1 MTGRAFLAPIVSAL
15 AVAIL
20 TPASAGAA
28 SIQADYRFQGAY
40 VSSHPGAPDI
50 GPVGSGNQFV
60 TETVGC
66 APTRVFSFLKG
77 SGLQTETGG
86 GVFPDNYS
94 VVALFRFA
102 ETSGFRR
109 IQVPGG
115 NPTPFFGSDSGIY
128 DFNGRLSVYD
138 KGLNPPNNPGAA
150 LAFANDT
157 YAEVAFTYSH
167 DSPGLPN
174 QTAGY
179 VNGVPQWA
187 GLANTTEGNAVAMR
201 FFADNDP
208 PDATGQDSAG
218 AVSRIRIYNGILTPA
233 EVAAI
238 HASGPIAA
246 ACDPTK
252 RATAAVNRKVKVKG
266 GARGRLTVL
275 TGIDVGCPAL
285 SSGACKGRA
294 LIEKGGA
301 AKRLATASKLPK
313 RLGKKRLTVA
323 AGQTKGVKV
332 KLTRKASDALRAKG
346 KLKVKISV
354 KLAAPG
360 TTAAVASR
368 TAKLK
373 PPK

>member
-1 MTGRAFLAPIVSAL
+1 MMGRAFLVLSVSVLAAAIV
-15 AVAIL
+15 
-20 TPASAGAA
+20 TPAPAGAA
-28 SIQADYRFQGAY
+28 SIQADYRFQDNY
-40 VSSHPGAPDI
+40 LSSWPGAPDI
-50 GPVGSGNQFV
+50 GPVGSGAEFV

-66 APTRVFSFLKG
+66 APSRVLRYPKG
-77 SGLQTETGG
+77 GGLQTETGG
-86 GVFPDNYS
+86 GIFPDNYS

-138 KGLNPPNNPGAA
+138 KGLNPPHNPGAGV
-150 LAFANDT
+150 AFANNT

-174 QTAGY
+174 LTAGY

-187 GLANTTEGNAVAMR
+187 SLANTTEGNAVAMR

-208 PDATGQDSAG
+208 PDVTGQDAAG
-218 AVSRIRIYNGILTPA
+218 AVFRIRIYNGILSPA

-238 HASGPIAA
+238 HASAPITA

-275 TGIDVGCPAL
+275 TGIDAGCPA
-285 SSGACKGRA
+285 GGGTCKGRA
-294 LIEKGGA
+294 VVERGGA
-301 AKRLATASKLPK
+301 AKRLAAVSKLPK
-313 RLGKKRLTVA
+313 RLGKKRLSVA
-323 AGQTKGVKV
+323 AGRTKSVKV

-346 KLKVKISV
+346 MLKVRILV

-360 TTAAVASR
+360 TTPAVASR